1 MHSRGVHVEKLG
13 RVTIRPLSNGDV
25 ETVAT
30 VATVFNRASSA
41 ELARLATVDLRRH
54 TLVAYVE
61 GDPQPAGIAQLARDP
76 NRSTEAEVAL
86 AVASRYHGESI
97 GSILLELLGAD
108 ARAAGITNLTAAKPC
123 VDALRMLEAA

>member
-1 MHSRGVHVEKLG
+1 MARSGQRRMAGPREAEPAVLPHDEAMHSRAVHVEKLG

-25 ETVAT
+25 GT

-76 NRSTEAEVAL
+76 DRSTHAEVAL
-86 AVASRYHGESI
+86 AVASRYHRESI
-97 GSILLELLGAD
+97 RSMLPEPPGA
-108 ARAAGITNLTAAKPC
+108 AA
-123 VDALRMLEAA
+123 

>member
-1 MHSRGVHVEKLG
+1 MHSRAVHVEKLG
-13 RVTIRPLSNGDV
+13 RVTVRPLSNGDV
-25 ETVAT
+25 ET

-76 NRSTEAEVAL
+76 DRSTHAEV
-86 AVASRYHGESI
+86 AVASRYDGESI

-123 VDALRMLEAA
+123 DDAVRMLEAA

>member
-1 MHSRGVHVEKLG
+1 MARSGQRQMAGPREAEPAVLPNDEAMHSRAVHVEKLG

-25 ETVAT
+25 ET

-61 GDPQPAGIAQLARDP
+61 GDPQPAGIAQLARVP
-76 NRSTEAEVAL
+76 NRSTEAEVA
-86 AVASRYHGESI
+86 VASRYHGI
-97 GSILLELLGAD
+97 GSILLEFLGAD
-108 ARAAGITNLTAAKPC
+108 ARA
-123 VDALRMLEAA
+123 